1 MSLEQALV
9 KKLKPHADRV
19 VQGVHSDF
27 DYLPA
32 VLFQSLERDNSLDA
46 SLANHFQSIVSSFE
60 KQNQSVTEFHAALDK
75 LIASNIASLFK
86 ELAASQAEQ
95 EKLAELYRAK
105 FLDNLDLAKAEQ
117 ISVLAA
123 GFGQQDKLLTS
134 LQSNISQQF
143 QNYESNQTDQEK
155 LAELYRAKF
164 LDNLDL
170 AKAEQISALAAGFS
184 QQDKLLTSLQS
195 NISQQFLNYESNLKN
210 SELRQASEQSDF
222 KNKLASQK
230 WMSITAVVFSA
241 ATLGLTIL
249 MYLKK

>member
-32 VLFQSLERDNSLDA
+32 VLFQSLERDKSLNA

-117 ISVLAA
+117 IS
-123 GFGQQDKLLTS
+123 
-134 LQSNISQQF
+134 
-143 QNYESNQTDQEK
+143 
-155 LAELYRAKF
+155 
-164 LDNLDL
+164 
-170 AKAEQISALAAGFS
+170 ALAAGFS

-195 NISQQFLNYESNLKN
+195 NISQQFQNYESNLK
-210 SELRQASEQSDF
+210 SSDLRQASEQSDF

-230 WMSITAVVFSA
+230 WMSIAAVVFSA